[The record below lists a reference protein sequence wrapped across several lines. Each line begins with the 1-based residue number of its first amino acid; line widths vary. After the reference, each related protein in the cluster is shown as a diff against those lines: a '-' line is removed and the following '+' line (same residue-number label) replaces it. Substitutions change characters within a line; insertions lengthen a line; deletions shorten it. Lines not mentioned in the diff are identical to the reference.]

1 MYFSSCEAYWH
12 MFAFNIHGR
21 EPAVERL
28 VVHLPRFFITSYLGT
43 RKVALIFV
51 EKTTKNNGYNYGE
64 NKLLWLNNLQP
75 TEPCLSYYYLLS
87 FSWYFLAL
95 SLQVLPTLMTHDAD
109 SHIAWSHLSFLGNS
123 ALRRKFVS
131 FRETKVVYFDP
142 NPIIKFDQF
151 LYNLWNLH
159 IFARINQ
166 LDWS

>member
-51 EKTTKNNGYNYGE
+51 DKMTKNNGYNYGE

-75 TEPCLSYYYLLS
+75 TEPCLSYYYLLP
-87 FSWYFLAL
+87 FHGIFY
-95 SLQVLPTLMTHDAD
+95 SLRSKIDDPTL
-109 SHIAWSHLSFLGNS
+109 
-123 ALRRKFVS
+123 
-131 FRETKVVYFDP
+131 Y
-142 NPIIKFDQF
+142 
-151 LYNLWNLH
+151 
-159 IFARINQ
+159 
-166 LDWS
+166 